1 MFEKANDIQIG
12 GHGLVGKLAGV
23 DSGSKMG
30 TSGMEINSLANYVQ
44 NFLVVQQRELILTAL
59 GYLKDIDGIEPDYV
73 IGFMNIMGYVP
84 DSTAT
89 NDPAHPNNQVED
101 NAN

>member
-1 MFEKANDIQIG
+1 
-12 GHGLVGKLAGV
+12 
-23 DSGSKMG
+23 
-30 TSGMEINSLANYVQ
+30 
-44 NFLVVQQRELILTAL
+44 VVQQRELILTAL
-59 GYLKDIDGIEPDYV
+59 GYLKDIDGIEPEYV
-73 IGFMNIMGYVP
+73 IGFKNIMGYVP